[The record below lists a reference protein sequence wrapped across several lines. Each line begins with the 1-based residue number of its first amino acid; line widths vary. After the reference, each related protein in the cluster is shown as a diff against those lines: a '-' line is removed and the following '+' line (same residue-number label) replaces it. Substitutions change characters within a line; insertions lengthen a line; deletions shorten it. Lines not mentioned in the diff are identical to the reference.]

1 MAANFEIN
9 PTNCTSVP
17 KSENFTPVVGMS
29 ISFHSTAA
37 TTLNFQPSTNC
48 FGQASLSLGAGGQPT
63 PLPVKSFT
71 PTTFT
76 ISGCSGKHPKKTA
89 EETYDITFNQPH
101 PPKKKN

>member
-29 ISFHSTAA
+29 ISFHSSAA

-48 FGQASLSLGAGGQPT
+48 FGQASLALAAGGQPT
-63 PLPVKSFT
+63 SLTVKSFT

-76 ISGCSGKHPKKTA
+76 ISGCPGKPRKKTA
-89 EETYDITFNQPH
+89 DDTYDITFNQPH
-101 PPKKKN
+101 PPKKKK